1 VTAEVEIGLLPAGAA
16 ADGALVATLTDLVN
30 RVYAVAE
37 DGLWADGAARTTGAE
52 MAGLV
57 AAGEIA
63 VARVRGGDG
72 GVGAVVGDVVGAV
85 RVQRLAGG
93 EGEFGMLVAAPEYRG
108 AGVGRQLV
116 RFAERWCREHGMS
129 TVQLELLVP
138 RTWAHPV
145 KEFLRDWYTRLG
157 YRPVRTGSI
166 EDSYP
171 ALAPLLATPCDFV
184 VYHKDL
190 SRPVG

>member
-1 VTAEVEIGLLPAGAA
+1 MTAEVEIGLLPAGAA
-16 ADGALVATLTDLVN
+16 ADVALVAALTDLVN

-37 DGLWADGAARTTGAE
+37 DGLWAGGAARTTEAE

-72 GVGAVVGDVVGAV
+72 AGIVGAV

-93 EGEFGMLVAAPEYRG
+93 EGEFGMLVAAPAYRG
-108 AGVGRQLV
+108 AGVGRELV
-116 RFAERWCREHGMS
+116 RFAERWCHDQGLV
-129 TVQLELLVP
+129 TLQLELLVP
-138 RTWAHPV
+138 RTWSHPV

-166 EDSYP
+166 DDSYP